1 VALASSL
8 SKFSHI
14 MRETLESSYKEYV
27 TIRQELE
34 FLKEYLEIQKMRF
47 PSTFNYSLMID
58 GELDAGDTLIPS
70 MIIQP
75 FIENSIEHGFAAINY
90 PGELRVDF
98 KQENKLIKIEITD
111 NGQGLSSPGSRQ
123 NEHISRAS
131 QIIKD
136 RIYLLNIKL
145 KSKAAFS
152 IDNNKNGPGVSVL
165 IQLPLLYQHENTTG

>member
-1 VALASSL
+1 
-8 SKFSHI
+8 
-14 MRETLESSYKEYV
+14 
-27 TIRQELE
+27 
-34 FLKEYLEIQKMRF
+34 
-47 PSTFNYSLMID
+47 
-58 GELDAGDTLIPS
+58 

-111 NGQGLSSPGSRQ
+111 NGQGLPSPGSRQ